1 MLVYL
6 PIILIY
12 KSIINNLVRFYAASI
27 YLNMAKM
34 SLRWLVMA
42 QVVGCFIVCY
52 YARLNRSLISN

>member
-52 YARLNRSLISN
+52 YARL